1 MRLGITA
8 GSAYFLGNKTTGDAL
23 RSESITLAEKI
34 AEDLLKKGECRTIR
48 ELLHTAGQVEI
59 VGGSQ
64 ALADK
69 LTAQAN
75 TNLKECDLWAG
86 TVNFWFNVSPQD
98 PTEYNLVSGDG
109 TWREEHHIYMV
120 TNAETFELSGE
131 DIVFLN
137 FTHAVYER
145 TSSKGCLSTNKNG
158 NATSHEVPIYFDGT
172 YDGATFSLDA
182 LEPALD
188 ANPLLLDFYHDV
200 WVYDSEQGCV
210 QAPFFPSDLELS
222 SAQFP

>member
-1 MRLGITA
+1 
-8 GSAYFLGNKTTGDAL
+8 
-23 RSESITLAEKI
+23 
-34 AEDLLKKGECRTIR
+34 
-48 ELLHTAGQVEI
+48 
-59 VGGSQ
+59 
-64 ALADK
+64 
-69 LTAQAN
+69 
-75 TNLKECDLWAG
+75 
-86 TVNFWFNVSPQD
+86 
-98 PTEYNLVSGDG
+98 
-109 TWREEHHIYMV
+109 MV

-158 NATSHEVPIYFDGT
+158 NATSHQVPLYFDGT

-188 ANPLLLDFYHDV
+188 ANPLLLDVYHDV

-210 QAPFFPSDLELS
+210 QAPFFPSDHEFGHYTVLMHGFIPIMGSPPITLQEMLDGGNKHS
-222 SAQFP
+222 FPHEGTSYEVISGTESIINPIWNAGTYPVKKGMVVWNLTHVRDYISTMGSN